1 MNRNQEYLFMSIQ
14 RVYLHS
20 FAFSIESYSE
30 FSTGPFASTLT
41 SLGFGAVPN
50 MELRQPS
57 NFHQNWNVWF
67 QNGPNIGILGRFAE
81 FELNVPLNVDFTRQD
96 FDTHA

>member
-1 MNRNQEYLFMSIQ
+1 MSESKSGISVYVHPA
-14 RVYLHS
+14 RV
-20 FAFSIESYSE
+20 FAFICFLESYSE

-81 FELNVPLNVDFTRQD
+81 FELNVPLNVYFTRQN